1 MPAGKVHDVPGRYQF
16 SLPERPARDG
26 WFRLGS
32 IDVTTTALLVGLG
45 IVSMFVY
52 AIDKTFLFELA
63 FVGEFVRDGEVWRLV
78 TWPLVNPPDSIW
90 VIITLA
96 FFWFVGHRI
105 EDEIGRGRYTWL
117 ILAMTVIPAA
127 FCTALDFDP
136 VAYTNGL
143 GVLGIGLLVV
153 FALDSPGALFF
164 FGIPAWVL
172 AAIYVAIDVLR
183 YLGDRM
189 YEPLVLELTS
199 IVVALV
205 GARQCGMLD
214 SLEFIPR
221 LGGRQKRPASAP
233 RPARRRGESSV
244 VAGPWAASPS
254 PADQFELDAL
264 LDKISARGMDSLTR
278 DEKQRLNE
286 LSKRL
291 RGN

>member
-1 MPAGKVHDVPGRYQF
+1 MVQDVPGRYQF

-26 WFRLGS
+26 WFRLGT
-32 IDVTTTALLVGLG
+32 IDVTTTTLLVGLG

-52 AIDKTFLFELA
+52 AIDKVFLFKLA
-63 FVGEFVRDGEVWRLV
+63 FLGEFVRDGDVWRML
-78 TWPLVNPPDSIW
+78 TWPLVNPPNSFW
-90 VIITLA
+90 VILTLA

-105 EDEIGRGRYTWL
+105 EDEIGRSRYTWL
-117 ILAMTVIPAA
+117 IAAMTVLPAM
-127 FCTALDFDP
+127 FTTALNFDP
-136 VAYTNGL
+136 VQYTYGL

-153 FALDSPGALFF
+153 FALNHPGAMFF

-172 AAIYVAIDVLR
+172 AALYVAIDVLR

-189 YEPLVLELTS
+189 YEPLVLELSS
-199 IVVALV
+199 IAVALV
-205 GARQCGMLD
+205 GARQCGLLD
-214 SLEFIPR
+214 ALDFIPR
-221 LGGRQKRPASAP
+221 VGGRRKRPAAAP
-233 RPARRRGESSV
+233 RAARRRGESSV
-244 VAGPWAASPS
+244 VAGPWAASGPS

-291 RGN
+291 RGS